1 MADQMP
7 SRALVRLAFEGEL
20 DDRGEYEMQARGY
33 RSHVWAELNDGSRH
47 RLTFYDPTRL
57 EQTLADE
64 ERDGRPFFAEPGLV
78 ILKEVTRS
86 SMEMAARILAEEGY
100 FG

>member
-1 MADQMP
+1 
-7 SRALVRLAFEGEL
+7 LVFEGGFDERDEHEAKL
-20 DDRGEYEMQARGY
+20 RGY
-33 RSHVWAELNDGSRH
+33 RSHVWAELSDGSRH

-64 ERDGRPFFAEPGLV
+64 ERDGRPFFAEPGLIV
-78 ILKEVTRS
+78 LREVTRS
-86 SMEMAARILAEEGY
+86 AMENAARVLAEEGY